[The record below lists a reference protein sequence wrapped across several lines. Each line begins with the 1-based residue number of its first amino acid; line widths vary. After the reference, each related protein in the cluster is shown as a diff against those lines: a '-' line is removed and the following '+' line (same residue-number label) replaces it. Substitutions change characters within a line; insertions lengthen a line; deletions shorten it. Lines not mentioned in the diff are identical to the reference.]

1 MANDKIVGVIL
12 KSRFVFSSKKFD
24 SYINYIDR
32 DEAVRNSAFKSYS
45 AYVDNYMDNP
55 EKQNEKLGFNVKS
68 ERTSALFTETKDRLN
83 TEEKET
89 LKKQF
94 RKAQAADS
102 PMWQNVLSF
111 DNRFLEQHGIYNSKT
126 RMLDEY
132 KIRNITRLAMKEML
146 KNEGMEASA
155 VWSASIHYNT
165 DNIHVHIA
173 VVEPTP
179 TREKKDYTVTNK
191 SGDKETVSQFKGG
204 LKPGTL
210 LKMKSKVVNNIVDRS
225 EQLKEINDIIR
236 KNIISEKRGNLSYQ
250 DRMLKG
256 AFLNLYFKLP
266 RDERLWFYN
275 MNALHDIRPAIDDF
289 TKMYISLYHKE
300 DFQKLQQKLQD
311 EQEFLKTAYGEGSQ
325 KMYEHYAENKLND
338 LYTRMGNTVLTELRQ
353 YDKLLRSELSIPKS
367 SASAKQ
373 KLRDKYSHTQRR
385 SDAMYQLKK
394 SLKKDFN
401 SVKNQREHEKLQQDI
416 QQAEQ
421 ENEL

>member
-45 AYVDNYMDNP
+45 AYVDDYMDNP
-55 EKQNEKLGFNVKS
+55 EKQNQKLGFNVKS

-83 TEEKET
+83 PGEKEV

-132 KIRNITRLAMKEML
+132 KIRDITRLAMKEML

-191 SGDKETVSQFKGG
+191 NGDKETVNQFKGG

-236 KNIISEKRGNLSYQ
+236 KNIVSDKRGNLSYQ

-289 TKMYISLYHKE
+289 TKMYINLYHKE

-311 EQEFLKTAYGEGSQ
+311 EQEFLRTAYGEGSQ

-385 SDAMYQLKK
+385 SDAVYQLKK